1 MSKGGGSSPVATLGP
16 MQPFAPGAP
25 SQPIPTAGFTGAP
38 QAADPNIY
46 TQSAQNMAQ
55 ATQNVGMGTG
65 LMASGAL
72 PISMGMGMY
81 QNPFENQ
88 VMGAFQDDLARQTAI
103 QQSANQA
110 RAAGSGAFGGSRHG
124 LVEAQTNE
132 AAQRNLGQFSA
143 GLRSQGFNTAAQ
155 LSNQDIQNRL
165 AAGTG
170 LFAGAG
176 LSSGIAGQQFG
187 MGQDIAD
194 QQWRQGMLQQGM
206 NQMLL
211 DDARGM
217 FNQYVNQPQN
227 LLDLRS
233 SAASLSPLNQA
244 QSQSS
249 SYEPGLFDYL
259 SLAAQTVGGGMGQ
272 GGAFA
277 PGGRFGGR

>member
-1 MSKGGGSSPVATLGP
+1 MSKGGGSSPVATVGP
-16 MQPFAPGAP
+16 MQPFAPSPTAA
-25 SQPIPTAGFTGAP
+25 QPIPTDQFTAGP
-38 QAADPNIY
+38 QAQNPNIY
-46 TQSAQNMAQ
+46 TQAAQNMDT
-55 ATQNVGMGTG
+55 ATQNMGLGTG
-65 LMASGAL
+65 LMASGAI

-88 VMGAFQDDLARQTAI
+88 VMSAFQDDLSRQTAM

-155 LSNQDIQNRL
+155 LANQDIQNRL

-170 LFAGAG
+170 MFAGAG
-176 LSSGIAGQQFG
+176 LGSGIAGQQFG
-187 MGQDIAD
+187 MGQDISE

-217 FNQYVNQPQN
+217 FGQYVNQPQN

-233 SAASLSPLNQA
+233 SAAALSPLNQA
-244 QSQSS
+244 GSS
-249 SYEPGLFDYL
+249 TRSYTPGLFDYL
-259 SLAAQTVGGGMGQ
+259 ALAAQTASSMSRA
-272 GGAFA
+272 GAGA
-277 PGGRFGGR
+277 

>member
-1 MSKGGGSSPVATLGP
+1 MGKGGGSSDVASLTP
-16 MQPFAPGAP
+16 MQPFAPSAGGGQPFPQGAFG
-25 SQPIPTAGFTGAP
+25 TVP
-38 QAADPNIY
+38 QAASPNIY
-46 TQSAQNMAQ
+46 DQSAQNMAQ

-65 LMASGAL
+65 LMASGAA
-72 PISMGMGMY
+72 PIASGMGMY
-81 QNPFENQ
+81 QHPFENQ
-88 VMGAFQDDLARQTAI
+88 VMGAFQDDLSRQTAI

-155 LSNQDIQNRL
+155 LSNQDIQNRM

-170 LFAGAG
+170 MFAGAG

-187 MGQDIAD
+187 MGQDVAD
-194 QQWRQGMLQQGM
+194 QQWRQGALTQGM

-211 DDARGM
+211 DDARNM

-227 LLDLRS
+227 LLDMR
-233 SAASLSPLNQA
+233 SAAASMSPLNQA

-259 SLAAQTVGGGMGQ
+259 ALAAQTVGGGMGQ

-277 PGGRFGGR
+277 PGGRFG

>member
-1 MSKGGGSSPVATLGP
+1 
-16 MQPFAPGAP
+16 MQPFAPSTGGGQAFP
-25 SQPIPTAGFTGAP
+25 SGGFGMVP

-46 TQSAQNMAQ
+46 SQSAQNMAQ

-72 PISMGMGMY
+72 PISTGMGMY

-249 SYEPGLFDYL
+249 SYTPGLFDYL
-259 SLAAQTVGGGMGQ
+259 SLGAQAF
-272 GGAFA
+272 GGAMGSGGALA
-277 PGGRFGGR
+277 PGGRWGGPAPAPVR